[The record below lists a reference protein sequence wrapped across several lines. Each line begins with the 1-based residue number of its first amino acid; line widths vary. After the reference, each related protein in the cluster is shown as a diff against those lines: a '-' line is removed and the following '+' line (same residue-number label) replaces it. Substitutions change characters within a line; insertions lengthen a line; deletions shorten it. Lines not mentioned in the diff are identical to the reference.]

1 MMARS
6 RTSYY
11 LANKQVASSTFW
23 HGPLPLSARALTLV
37 APHIE
42 LVNGCG
48 DRPNVRPRD
57 IGDVMFG
64 IDETVQRGSGGS
76 PFTILIL
83 EGFTNT
89 GGN

>member
-1 MMARS
+1 MMARP

-37 APHIE
+37 ARHIE

-48 DRPNVRPRD
+48 DRPNVRPRGYRRCD
-57 IGDVMFG
+57 AWHR
-64 IDETVQRGSGGS
+64 ETVQRGSGGS
-76 PFTILIL
+76 PFTV
-83 EGFTNT
+83 
-89 GGN
+89 